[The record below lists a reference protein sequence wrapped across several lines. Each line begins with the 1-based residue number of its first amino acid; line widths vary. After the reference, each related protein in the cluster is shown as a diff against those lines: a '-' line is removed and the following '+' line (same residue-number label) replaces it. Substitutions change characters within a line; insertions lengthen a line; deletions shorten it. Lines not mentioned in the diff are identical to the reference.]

1 MALSWTEVEGGLEN
15 YTEPVEVETER
26 GILRM
31 LNKLKVLEIEWTLEE
46 ITNDTPSLA
55 MHWLVTNA
63 RAEIEKG
70 NWAECLA
77 WLNQASC
84 LAWHKGNIWLK
95 STTWDKLDRCIG
107 LIYEIDP
114 DVCSYYSWYYSWGE
128 LPVVEDKARTLVS
141 VMSLIRPWVELAAK
155 RTRQKSVRFYLGKSF
170 VKSSPVARLDYLLCA
185 EFISVH
191 FSAPTVRMLVQR
203 ALLEVLGAR

>member
-1 MALSWTEVEGGLEN
+1 MQLSWTEVEGGLEN

-114 DVCSYYSWYYSWGE
+114 DANSYYCWGG
-128 LPVVEDKARTLVS
+128 LPVVEEKARILVG
-141 VMSLIRPWVELAAK
+141 VLPLIRPWVEEAAK

-170 VKSSPVARLDYLLCA
+170 VKSSPVARLDYLLSA

-191 FSAPTVRMLVQR
+191 FSAPTVRVLVQR